1 MTLAV
6 AQILE
11 EVRQLSAEEQR
22 ELQLA
27 MSDEVEAAWDV
38 ELEFRIN
45 EIKEGTVQLVSAEE
59 SDRRL
64 ATIFAKHGVERRET
78 A

>member
-6 AQILE
+6 AKILE

-27 MSDEVEAAWDV
+27 MSNEVEAAWDV
-38 ELEFRIN
+38 ELECRIN
-45 EIKEGTVQLVSAEE
+45 EIKEGTVELVSAEE

-64 ATIFAKHGVERRET
+64 ATIFAKHGVVRRET